1 MGTVNVEWNYLLSN
15 LLESNSAQ
23 AAVYTVVL
31 NTVPFKLELAIWY
44 LNKSQKQR
52 LVKYDVYISVLMFCL
67 NSGVL

>member
-31 NTVPFKLELAIWY
+31 NTVPFKLELAI
-44 LNKSQKQR
+44 
-52 LVKYDVYISVLMFCL
+52 
-67 NSGVL
+67 